1 MEGGQRMNEK
11 SMMSKHQG
19 KAANMVTVLL
29 WIYSLLTF
37 LILLYMTYQSLRPK
51 RDVLSKTFS
60 VPQTLNLDNYVRLI
74 TKEHFFRYFGNSVIV
89 LAASLALLVF
99 LSSLTA
105 YGIARY
111 QFKGRNI
118 CRAFFLLG
126 MMFPAQLGV
135 VPIFQIMKNLGLIN
149 NPLAVILVSGANISM
164 PVFMLT
170 NFFEKLP
177 KEIYEA
183 AVIDGAGEWTAFRKI
198 MFPMASPVIFSVCIT
213 SSVSIWNQ
221 FFLPLIFLQRDGMK
235 TLPQLVTKYTSNIMN
250 TMDLATAVSTLST
263 IPILILF
270 FLFSNR
276 ILDGVTAGGVKG

>member
-1 MEGGQRMNEK
+1 MNER
-11 SMMSKHQG
+11 SMMCKHQG
-19 KAANMVTVLL
+19 KAAGFVKILL
-29 WIYSLLTF
+29 WIYSGITF
-37 LILLYMTYQSLRPK
+37 FVLLYMMYQSLRPK

-60 VPQTLNLDNYVRLI
+60 KPQTLNFDNYIRLI
-74 TKEHFFRYFGNSVIV
+74 TEEHFFRYFGNSMLILV
-89 LAASLALLVF
+89 ASLALLIF
-99 LSSLTA
+99 ISSLTA

-111 QFKGRNI
+111 KFKGRNFF
-118 CRAFFLLG
+118 RAFFLLG

-135 VPIFQIMKNLGLIN
+135 VPIFQIMKTLGLIN
-149 NPLAVILVSGANISM
+149 NPLSVILVSGANISM

-170 NFFEKLP
+170 SFFEKLP

-198 MFPMASPVIFSVCIT
+198 MFPMASPVVFAVCIT
-213 SSVSIWNQ
+213 SSVTIWNQ
-221 FFLPLIFLQRDGMK
+221 FFLPLIFLQRDSIK

-270 FLFSNR
+270 FVFSSK

>member
-1 MEGGQRMNEK
+1 MNER
-11 SMMSKHQG
+11 SMMCKHQG
-19 KAANMVTVLL
+19 KAAGFVKILL
-29 WIYSLLTF
+29 WIYSGITF
-37 LILLYMTYQSLRPK
+37 FVLLYMMYQSLRPK

-60 VPQTLNLDNYVRLI
+60 KPQTLNFDNYIRLI
-74 TKEHFFRYFGNSVIV
+74 TEEHFFRYFGNSVLILV
-89 LAASLALLVF
+89 ASLALLIF
-99 LSSLTA
+99 ISSLTA

-111 QFKGRNI
+111 KFKGRNFF
-118 CRAFFLLG
+118 RAFFLLG

-135 VPIFQIMKNLGLIN
+135 VPIFQIMKTLGLIN
-149 NPLAVILVSGANISM
+149 NPLSVILVSGANISM

-170 NFFEKLP
+170 SFFEKLP

-198 MFPMASPVIFSVCIT
+198 MFPMASPVVFAVCIT
-213 SSVSIWNQ
+213 SSVTIWNQ
-221 FFLPLIFLQRDGMK
+221 FFLPLIFLQRDSIK
-235 TLPQLVTKYTSNIMN
+235 TLPQLVTKFTDNIMN

-270 FLFSNR
+270 FVFSSK

>member
-1 MEGGQRMNEK
+1 MNEK
-11 SMMSKHQG
+11 SVMCRHQG
-19 KAANMVTVLL
+19 KTAGLVKILL
-29 WIYSLLTF
+29 WVYSGITF
-37 LILLYMTYQSLRPK
+37 FVLLYMMYQSLRPK
-51 RDVLSKTFS
+51 RDILSKTFGK
-60 VPQTLNLDNYVRLI
+60 PQSLSLDNYVRLI
-74 TKEHFFRYFGNSVIV
+74 TEEHFFRYFGNSVLILV
-89 LAASLALLVF
+89 ASLALLIF
-99 LSSLTA
+99 ISSLTA

-111 QFKGRNI
+111 KFKGRNF

-126 MMFPAQLGV
+126 MMFPAQLGI
-135 VPIFQIMKNLGLIN
+135 VPIFQIMKTLGLIN
-149 NPLAVILVSGANISM
+149 NPLSVILISGANISM

-170 NFFEKLP
+170 SFFEKLP

-198 MFPMASPVIFSVCIT
+198 MFPMASPVIFAVCIT
-213 SSVSIWNQ
+213 SSVTIWNQ
-221 FFLPLIFLQRDGMK
+221 FFLPLIFLQRDSIK

-270 FLFSNR
+270 FAFSSK

>member
-1 MEGGQRMNEK
+1 MNK
-11 SMMSKHQG
+11 SVMDKHHG
-19 KAANMVTVLL
+19 KTAGAVTVLL
-29 WIYSLLTF
+29 WIYSGF
-37 LILLYMTYQSLRPK
+37 AFFVLLYMMYQSLRPK
-51 RDVLSKTFS
+51 RDILSKTFGA
-60 VPQTLNLDNYVRLI
+60 PQTVNLDNYIKLI
-74 TKEHFFRYFGNSVIV
+74 TKEHFFRYFANSVIV
-89 LAASLALLVF
+89 LVFALALLVF

-111 QFKGRNI
+111 QFKGRNL

-135 VPIFQIMKNLGLIN
+135 VPIFQLMKNFGLIN
-149 NPLAVILVSGANISM
+149 NPLSVILVSGANISM

-170 NFFEKLP
+170 SFFEKLP

-213 SSVSIWNQ
+213 SSVTIWNQ
-221 FFLPLIFLQRDGMK
+221 FFLPLIFLQRDSIK
-235 TLPQLVTKYTSNIMN
+235 TLPQLVTKYTNNIVN

-270 FLFSNR
+270 FIFSSK

>member
-1 MEGGQRMNEK
+1 MNEK
-11 SMMSKHQG
+11 SVMNRHQG
-19 KAANMVTVLL
+19 KAAGAVTVLL
-29 WIYSLLTF
+29 WVYSGFALF
-37 LILLYMTYQSLRPK
+37 VLLYMLYQSLRPK

-60 VPQTLNLDNYVRLI
+60 LPQTLNLDNYIKLI
-74 TKEHFFRYFGNSVIV
+74 TKEHFFRYFGNSVLILV
-89 LAASLALLVF
+89 FSLALLVF
-99 LSSLTA
+99 LASLTA

-111 QFKGRNI
+111 RFKGKNL

-135 VPIFQIMKNLGLIN
+135 VPIFQIMKSLGFIN
-149 NPLAVILVSGANISM
+149 NPLAVILVSGTNISM
-164 PVFMLT
+164 PVLMLT
-170 NFFEKLP
+170 GFFERLP

-183 AVIDGAGEWTAFRKI
+183 AVIDGAGEWTAFQKI

-213 SSVSIWNQ
+213 SSVTIWNQ
-221 FFLPLIFLQRDGMK
+221 FFLPLIFLQRDNIK

-250 TMDLATAVSTLST
+250 TMDLATAVSALST

-270 FLFSNR
+270 CIFSSK

>member
-1 MEGGQRMNEK
+1 MNK
-11 SMMSKHQG
+11 SVMDKHHG
-19 KAANMVTVLL
+19 KTAGAVTVLL
-29 WIYSLLTF
+29 WIYSGF
-37 LILLYMTYQSLRPK
+37 AFFVLLYMMYQSLRPK
-51 RDVLSKTFS
+51 RDILSKTFGT
-60 VPQTLNLDNYVRLI
+60 PQTVNLDNYIKLI
-74 TKEHFFRYFGNSVIV
+74 TKEHFFRYFANSVIV
-89 LAASLALLVF
+89 LVFALALLVF

-111 QFKGRNI
+111 QFKGRNL

-135 VPIFQIMKNLGLIN
+135 VPIFQLMKNFGLIN
-149 NPLAVILVSGANISM
+149 NPLSVILVSGANISM

-170 NFFEKLP
+170 SFFEKLP

-213 SSVSIWNQ
+213 SSVTIWNQ
-221 FFLPLIFLQRDGMK
+221 FFLPLIFLQRDSIK
-235 TLPQLVTKYTSNIMN
+235 TLPQLVTKYTNNIVN

-270 FLFSNR
+270 FIFSSK

>member
-1 MEGGQRMNEK
+1 MNR
-11 SMMSKHQG
+11 HHG
-19 KAANMVTVLL
+19 KAANVVTILL
-29 WIYSLLTF
+29 WVYSGITF
-37 LILLYMTYQSLRPK
+37 FILLYMMYQSLRPK

-60 VPQTLNLDNYVRLI
+60 LPQSLNLDNYIKLI
-74 TKEHFFRYFGNSVIV
+74 TKEHFFRYFANSVIILV
-89 LAASLALLVF
+89 AALALLVF

-111 QFKGRNI
+111 RFKGRNI

-135 VPIFQIMKNLGLIN
+135 VPIFQIMKNIGLIN

-170 NFFEKLP
+170 NFFERLP

-221 FFLPLIFLQRDGMK
+221 FFLPLIFLQRDNIK

-270 FLFSNR
+270 FIFSSK

>member
-1 MEGGQRMNEK
+1 MNEK
-11 SMMSKHQG
+11 SMMNRHHG
-19 KAANMVTVLL
+19 KAANVVTILL
-29 WIYSLLTF
+29 WVYSGITF
-37 LILLYMTYQSLRPK
+37 FILLYMMYQSLRPK

-60 VPQTLNLDNYVRLI
+60 LPQSLNLDNYIKLI
-74 TKEHFFRYFGNSVIV
+74 TKEHFFRYFANSVIILV
-89 LAASLALLVF
+89 AALALLVF

-111 QFKGRNI
+111 RFKGRNI

-135 VPIFQIMKNLGLIN
+135 VPIFQIMKNIGLIN

-170 NFFEKLP
+170 NFFERLP

-221 FFLPLIFLQRDGMK
+221 FFLPLIFLQRDNIK

-270 FLFSNR
+270 FIFSSK